1 MSHEQAAAPGL
12 ALASTIGPIDAGIV
26 PALIAAYESRTVISI
41 ALTGAGTN
49 KTLELARGGGFD
61 VVIVHALAL
70 EERFIAEGYGL
81 SRHELMANDFVIV
94 GPAGDPADVRGLSS
108 AVEAFRRLLETE
120 APFLTRGDLSGTH
133 VKELDVWEAAG
144 LTPIG
149 NWYVTAEHGTEGNLA
164 TAREAIA
171 LQRYTLLDR
180 ATVLTLGDDLGLD
193 PSASPSRAGI
203 SAAPTS
209 GQAVLLEGDPLLLNV
224 ISVLPVNPAKVPGVR
239 SEAAAAFVAWLLG
252 DEAQELISDF
262 GVAEYGQPLFF
273 PRAPGWSRT
282 PAALMGR
289 QPQGP

>member
-1 MSHEQAAAPGL
+1 VSHEPTAAPGL

-26 PALIAAYESRTVISI
+26 PALIEAYTARSGVSI

-49 KTLELARGGGFD
+49 KTLELARGGGYD

-94 GPAGDPADVRGLSS
+94 GPASDPAGIRALPEGSG
-108 AVEAFRRLLETE
+108 AIGAFRRLLETQ
-120 APFLTRGDLSGTH
+120 APVLTRGDLSGTH

-144 LTPIG
+144 LTPSG
-149 NWYVTAEHGTEGNLA
+149 DWYVTAEHGTEGNLA

-180 ATVLTLGDDLGLD
+180 ATVLTLGDALGLD
-193 PSASPSRAGI
+193 PSTG
-203 SAAPTS
+203 S
-209 GQAVLLEGDPLLLNV
+209 GLDVLLEGDPLLLNI
-224 ISVLPVNPAKVPGVR
+224 ISVLPVNPARVPGVR
-239 SEAAAAFVAWLLG
+239 GEAAAFVDWLLG
-252 DEAQELISDF
+252 DEAQGLIADF
-262 GVAEYGQPLFF
+262 GVEQYGQPLFF

-282 PAALMGR
+282 PTALMGP